1 MLLMVAMML
10 ALFQAPTHAQGKERP
25 VKYPTFYRTI
35 QADGLSIFYREAG
48 PIRKPRTAGA
58 FAFRFNIMRTLE
70 TFKKA
75 LFIGKNTHN
84 FT

>member
-35 QADGLSIFYREAG
+35 QRGRADRRAYAIVVAWSSFLIPDVRAAIL
-48 PIRKPRTAGA
+48 PA
-58 FAFRFNIMRTLE
+58 F
-70 TFKKA
+70 
-75 LFIGKNTHN
+75 
-84 FT
+84 